1 MKKTG
6 LLLLLVCSLTAGH
19 SQPLS
24 LGYLGGMGFS
34 DYHGNYAS
42 GRWQSQ
48 GSALSAIFLR
58 YNLTPVFS
66 VGTEIGYSRQEYMLK
81 YSAYYFP
88 YYYYDYLSSYYDPRI
103 NYYSPY
109 YSQSRETWS
118 YDFLRI
124 PLYITL
130 STPTK
135 LQLSVSAGVYLSFRT
150 SKDYSGTIGY
160 PYYAYMS
167 SLALYPALGDADAP
181 RHDNGLWYS
190 ASLSYPLTPEFQV
203 YAQTRMAVGQ
213 RTFIASKTGRTGMSE
228 FAFGLAYTGFSRH
241 EEAAG
246 SSGRSDTS
254 MVRFR
259 IIPKLGMGV
268 SWVRNSDHPESYNNK
283 TSGTVGIQLEYQL
296 DRNFSLVS
304 GLGFARKGY
313 SFSDSSANNYF
324 YALYGSQL
332 YKVDTKVD
340 LDYAVIPLLLKLRM
354 GSGIRGYME
363 AGIYGG
369 FNLNDRVTGASEIT
383 YAYETSYQKQEITV
397 YDNLEGEVHDFELG
411 WVLGAGIE
419 IPAGN
424 LGAVM
429 LGVEYTTG
437 GKNILE
443 TNEDRDRYLNYP
455 DNGIRNGFL
464 NIQLGM
470 VIPLTSQK

>member
-1 MKKTG
+1 
-6 LLLLLVCSLTAGH
+6 
-19 SQPLS
+19 
-24 LGYLGGMGFS
+24 
-34 DYHGNYAS
+34 
-42 GRWQSQ
+42 
-48 GSALSAIFLR
+48 
-58 YNLTPVFS
+58 
-66 VGTEIGYSRQEYMLK
+66 
-81 YSAYYFP
+81 
-88 YYYYDYLSSYYDPRI
+88 
-103 NYYSPY
+103 
-109 YSQSRETWS
+109 
-118 YDFLRI
+118 
-124 PLYITL
+124 
-130 STPTK
+130 
-135 LQLSVSAGVYLSFRT
+135 
-150 SKDYSGTIGY
+150 
-160 PYYAYMS
+160 
-167 SLALYPALGDADAP
+167 
-181 RHDNGLWYS
+181 
-190 ASLSYPLTPEFQV
+190 
-203 YAQTRMAVGQ
+203 
-213 RTFIASKTGRTGMSE
+213 
-228 FAFGLAYTGFSRH
+228 
-241 EEAAG
+241 
-246 SSGRSDTS
+246 
-254 MVRFR
+254 
-259 IIPKLGMGV
+259 
-268 SWVRNSDHPESYNNK
+268 
-283 TSGTVGIQLEYQL
+283 
-296 DRNFSLVS
+296 
-304 GLGFARKGY
+304 LGFARKGY